1 MGLIVDR
8 NSMSSGMII
17 ACLLLILFIK
27 DSPKAEILIL
37 VSRDGNSDPS
47 HGYSLLFDL
56 SRSVRKTFD
65 IVLRSSSIRIKFTTS
80 SVMSTPG
87 RNETKNEKNGQEV
100 KQALSGV
107 RKPRFKWTVQ
117 VHERFVDAVNQLGGI
132 YKATPKNIMRLMD
145 IEQITTDHIKSHLQK
160 YRLNGSKQAN
170 TNTRKSKCFYEFFWF
185 VYHWLHTLCLT
196 VNFASRSIQVSDVPE
211 ISTERQ
217 TTSQAKLE
225 QFERAQQQV
234 QYIERDCHG
243 TLEQTSNNE
252 ERQYPQVEEMELT
265 TEQLDEQREMAQK
278 DHISIMNSYPLS
290 SPMESTN
297 YIKPDYVGTTY
308 STLEIERKNFLKPPY
323 KRWLEANKENG
334 KFPYTSA
341 RTDDRE
347 LIIPEKKRFDA
358 APLKI
363 SLQMEKGS
371 TSSGFSADETHKRGK
386 CYQVYAS
393 PTSAAQIEAQNMIA
407 EDNKTNICNFPG
419 YKDFKAMNASNE
431 KSFDLN
437 MPAKEQEE

>member
-1 MGLIVDR
+1 M
-8 NSMSSGMII
+8 
-17 ACLLLILFIK
+17 
-27 DSPKAEILIL
+27 
-37 VSRDGNSDPS
+37 
-47 HGYSLLFDL
+47 
-56 SRSVRKTFD
+56 
-65 IVLRSSSIRIKFTTS
+65 
-80 SVMSTPG
+80 MSTPG

-100 KQALSGV
+100 KQSLSGV

-117 VHERFVDAVNQLGGI
+117 VHGRFVDAVNQLGGI

-170 TNTRKSKCFYEFFWF
+170 TNTRKTIRATVFQRHQEHKYSITPG
-185 VYHWLHTLCLT
+185 LHTMG
-196 VNFASRSIQVSDVPE
+196 SIQVSDVPE

-217 TTSQAKLE
+217 RTSQTKLE

-234 QYIERDCHG
+234 QYIEREYHG
-243 TLEQTSNNE
+243 TLKQTSNNE
-252 ERQYPQVEEMELT
+252 KRQYPQVEEMELT
-265 TEQLDEQREMAQK
+265 TEQLDEQRKMAQK
-278 DHISIMNSYPLS
+278 DHISILNSDPLS

-297 YIKPDYVGTTY
+297 YIEPDYVGTTY
-308 STLEIERKNFLKPPY
+308 STLEIERKNFLKPSY
-323 KRWLEANKENG
+323 KRCLEAHKEKG

-371 TSSGFSADETHKRGK
+371 TSSGFSADETHERGK

-393 PTSAAQIEAQNMIA
+393 PTSAAQIEAQNMVA
-407 EDNKTNICNFPG
+407 VDNKINMSNFPS
-419 YKDFKAMNASNE
+419 YKDLKAMNASNE

>member
-1 MGLIVDR
+1 
-8 NSMSSGMII
+8 
-17 ACLLLILFIK
+17 
-27 DSPKAEILIL
+27 
-37 VSRDGNSDPS
+37 
-47 HGYSLLFDL
+47 
-56 SRSVRKTFD
+56 
-65 IVLRSSSIRIKFTTS
+65 
-80 SVMSTPG
+80 MSTPG

-170 TNTRKSKCFYEFFWF
+170 TNTRKMIRATVFQQHQEHKYSITPG
-185 VYHWLHTLCLT
+185 LHTMG
-196 VNFASRSIQVSDVPE
+196 SIQVSDVPE

-217 TTSQAKLE
+217 RTSQAKLE
-225 QFERAQQQV
+225 FERAQQQV

-323 KRWLEANKENG
+323 NRWLEAHKENG

-393 PTSAAQIEAQNMIA
+393 PTSAAQIEAQNMVA

-437 MPAKEQEE
+437 MPAKEREE

>member
-1 MGLIVDR
+1 M
-8 NSMSSGMII
+8 
-17 ACLLLILFIK
+17 
-27 DSPKAEILIL
+27 
-37 VSRDGNSDPS
+37 
-47 HGYSLLFDL
+47 
-56 SRSVRKTFD
+56 
-65 IVLRSSSIRIKFTTS
+65 
-80 SVMSTPG
+80 MSTPG

-100 KQALSGV
+100 KQSLSGV

-117 VHERFVDAVNQLGGI
+117 VHGRFVDAVNQLGGI
-132 YKATPKNIMRLMD
+132 YTTPKNIMRLMD

-170 TNTRKSKCFYEFFWF
+170 TNTRKSKKCFHEFSGELFKLLNSKHEEHSTYKALYNIILNF
-185 VYHWLHTLCLT
+185 RTMETAIRATVFQRHQEHKYSITPGLHTMG
-196 VNFASRSIQVSDVPE
+196 SIQVSDVPE

-217 TTSQAKLE
+217 RTSQTKLE

-234 QYIERDCHG
+234 QYIEREYHG
-243 TLEQTSNNE
+243 TLKQTSNNE
-252 ERQYPQVEEMELT
+252 KRQYPQVEEMELT
-265 TEQLDEQREMAQK
+265 TEQLDEQRKMAQK
-278 DHISIMNSYPLS
+278 DHISILNSDPLS

-297 YIKPDYVGTTY
+297 YIEPDYVGTTY
-308 STLEIERKNFLKPPY
+308 STLEIERKNFLKPSY
-323 KRWLEANKENG
+323 KRCLEAHKEKG

-371 TSSGFSADETHKRGK
+371 TSSGFSADETHERGK

-393 PTSAAQIEAQNMIA
+393 PTSAAQIEAQNMVA
-407 EDNKTNICNFPG
+407 VDNKINMSNFPS
-419 YKDFKAMNASNE
+419 YKDLKAMNASNE